1 MKIKVLVVFILIM
14 AFFVGCDDKT
24 VDINSENAVER
35 FNAALDKF
43 FSSDSYTVTANTA
56 MDISTEDKVGGLEM
70 SAELKAK
77 NGSEEGK
84 KNAELKTVFNMNGE
98 TEELNGYF
106 KDDFFYNQ
114 KKKIKAE
121 YSTILMEANINIF
134 KLTNEVLNP
143 GTEPVVTKVDGGTK
157 VDFDLNVAV
166 LQKETPE
173 FIPNLTSFLRVSEYD
188 FIMSRCKI
196 SAVIGEDGILKA
208 CDFDII
214 AKDTLYDGT
223 SEEDFKS
230 FLVDCDIRI
239 NVSVS
244 NINNTDFSFPDDLD
258 TYAEFFQNTELSSD
272 MAVSSDT
279 VEIS

>member
-1 MKIKVLVVFILIM
+1 MKIKVLIFFVLI
-14 AFFVGCDDKT
+14 AVLFVGCGDDEAI
-24 VDINSENAVER
+24 DINSENAVEQ
-35 FNAALDKF
+35 FNSALDKF
-43 FSSDSYTVTANTA
+43 FNSESYTVSANTT

-77 NGSEEGK
+77 NNSEAK
-84 KNAELKTVFNMNGE
+84 KNAEIKTVFNMNGE
-98 TEELNGYF
+98 TEEINGYF
-106 KDDFFYNQ
+106 KDGFFYNQ
-114 KKKIKAE
+114 KRKIKAE
-121 YSTILMEANINIF
+121 YPDILMEANINIF
-134 KLTNEVLNP
+134 KLTNEVLTP
-143 GTEPVVTKVDGGTK
+143 GLEPVITEVDGATK

-196 SAVIGEDGILKA
+196 SAVIGDDGVLKA

-230 FLVDCDIRI
+230 FLVDCDIKI
-239 NVSVS
+239 NVSIS
-244 NINNTDFSFPDDLD
+244 NVNNTDFSFPDDLD
-258 TYAEFFQNTELSSD
+258 TYVEVSQNTKS
-272 MAVSSDT
+272 SSDT
-279 VEIS
+279 GLSSTTVEIP